1 METNQHMSRKTL
13 LGRAGLLLALVLIAG
28 GLLAVTNQPGGPG
41 SRGLTENAAPVV
53 TTATCTVTITNP
65 VPASVSCTVSNSNP
79 SPGEVVTYTATPA
92 NGGTSPYTWAPTDAS
107 KCVAGTGNTKNCTF
121 TTPGALYAM
130 SVTASGTGN
139 PSDTCPT
146 ITVKTP
152 NAYIEAV
159 PDRVAAG
166 ATVDVK
172 WSANQI
178 STCTVT
184 RDGTSVWS
192 TTLVSPA
199 TSIATTTLSPQ
210 PTINKQTTFAISCDG
225 ASASDTVIVNVVP
238 EFEEF

>member
-1 METNQHMSRKTL
+1 MATTQHLSRKML
-13 LGRAGLLLALVLIAG
+13 LSRAGLFLALVLIAG
-28 GLLAVTNQPGGPG
+28 GLLMVTNQPG
-41 SRGLTENAAPVV
+41 SKGLTGNAAPVV
-53 TTATCTVTITNP
+53 TTATCTVNITNP

-92 NGGTSPYTWAPTDAS
+92 NGASGPYTWAPTDAS
-107 KCVAGTGNTKNCTF
+107 KCVAGTGSTKNCTF

-130 SVTASGTGN
+130 SVTATGTGS

-146 ITVKTP
+146 INVKTP
-152 NAYIEAV
+152 SAYIEAV
-159 PDRVAAG
+159 PDRVAING
-166 ATVDVK
+166 TVDVK
-172 WSANQI
+172 WSADQV

-192 TTLVSPA
+192 QTLTSPT

-210 PTINKQTTFAISCDG
+210 PTITKQTTFAISCDG

-238 EFEEF
+238 KFEEF